1 MKRPKPHIPLQFIL
15 NPLPRPH
22 KIAHILRVHNPK
34 LRRGR
39 EEDIAY
45 VLDER
50 ALLALP
56 HVEFVEDPA
65 VGLAQVEDVPEY
77 ALDEGVERWGVDY
90 GGRGEAEGFYE

>member
-1 MKRPKPHIPLQFIL
+1 MKRPKPRIPLQFIL
-15 NPLPRPH
+15 NPLPRPNQ
-22 KIAHILRVHNPK
+22 IPHILRVHDPE

-39 EEDIAY
+39 EEDIPD

-65 VGLAQVEDVPEY
+65 VGLA
-77 ALDEGVERWGVDY
+77 
-90 GGRGEAEGFYE
+90 